1 MEEFIPILLLVAWLL
16 INVSSKKKKKMAAA
30 GPQRPTAKSDVDPER
45 PKTLEEII
53 LAEIGSEKTETRESE
68 EAQSAEVIEEEIQ
81 PAGGTSFLG
90 YDLSS
95 YSNEA
100 EEALKVNEQVVHKI
114 RTEEPE
120 PEMDEEE
127 GFDLRRAIVL
137 STVLERPY
145 F

>member
-1 MEEFIPILLLVAWLL
+1 MEDFIPILLLVAWLL
-16 INVSSKKKKKMAAA
+16 ITFYSKKKKLAAA
-30 GPQRPTAKSDVDPER
+30 SQARPPIKSNADTGR

-53 LAEIGSEKTETRESE
+53 LAELGSGEAESRESE
-68 EAQSAEVIEEEIQ
+68 EAQSAEIIEEEVQ

-100 EEALKVNEQVVHKI
+100 EEALKVNEQVVLQP

-120 PEMDEEE
+120 TETEVEG

-145 F
+145 L